1 MNRGD
6 DNRSR
11 EDRAPGCATHEHG
24 GRRESSE
31 FGAADFERAGRM
43 LRVAGDASRLRL
55 LEMLSRGEMCVTEI
69 ASVTNE
75 GLSTV
80 SQRLRLLLGE
90 DLVVRRREGKH
101 VFYSLSDGHVA
112 DVILSVLGHAAHPEV
127 AHPEVA
133 TETSRRGETSMTE
146 RLHDEHGHIH
156 GPGCGHTAVEHD
168 GHTDYLHDGHLHH
181 QSEDGTVEEH
191 AIPVSDSNPDAH
203 TPDHEAEHSADH
215 EHGPGCGHEPVPH
228 GDHRD
233 YLVEGHL
240 HHPHGDHCDYHGLV
254 EVVGR

>member
-1 MNRGD
+1 M
-6 DNRSR
+6 
-11 EDRAPGCATHEHG
+11 APGCETHEHG
-24 GRRESSE
+24 EERGRSA
-31 FGAADFERAGRM
+31 FVAQDFERAGRM

-69 ASVTNE
+69 ASVTDE

-112 DVILSVLGHAAHPEV
+112 DVILSVLGHAAHPE
-127 AHPEVA
+127 EVA
-133 TETSRRGETSMTE
+133 VGTSKRGEPSMTDK
-146 RLHDEHGHIH
+146 LHEGHDHVHGE
-156 GPGCGHTAVEHD
+156 GCGHTAVAHD

-181 QSEDGTVEEH
+181 QRGDGTVEEH
-191 AIPVSDSNPDAH
+191 AIPVGNTNPDAH
-203 TPDHEAEHSADH
+203 NDHEAEHPADH

-228 GDHRD
+228 DDHTD

-240 HHPHGDHCDYHGLV
+240 HHPHGAHCDDHGPV
-254 EVVGR
+254 ELTA